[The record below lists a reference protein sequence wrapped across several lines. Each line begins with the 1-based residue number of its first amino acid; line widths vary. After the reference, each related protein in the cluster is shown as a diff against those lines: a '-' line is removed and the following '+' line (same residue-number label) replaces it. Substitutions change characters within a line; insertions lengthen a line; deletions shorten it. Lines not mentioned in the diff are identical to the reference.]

1 MQVIERPLTLVDQV
15 IAALRKEIAEGRFAP
30 ASRLPAEQE
39 LARTL
44 GCSRP
49 VIREAVSQLKADGVL
64 VTTKGVG
71 AYVAANP
78 AGSVFR
84 LPRGDTSAKDLAQLF
99 ELRFWMETAAAE
111 AAALRRKTAD
121 LARMRDAL
129 KRMERHAGD
138 YPAASKADVDF
149 HAAIAGSTQNAYLVA
164 FSGFIEGQL
173 LKAREMGWQNSA
185 RLAGGPRPRSRNTC
199 ACSTPSRPRTPT
211 PPARPP
217 PRTCWPRAGAWGWT
231 CRSSNAWRIPTAPEH
246 ATTCSRTQLANHCP
260 TPAPSTL

>member
-1 MQVIERPLTLVDQV
+1 MQVIDRPMTLVDQV
-15 IAALRKEIAEGRFAP
+15 IIALRKEIAEGRFAP

-49 VIREAVSQLKADGVL
+49 VIREAVSQLKADGIL
-64 VTTKGVG
+64 ITAKGVG

-84 LPRGDTSAKDLAQLF
+84 LPRGEASAKDLAQLF

-121 LARMRDAL
+121 LAKMRDAL
-129 KRMERHAGD
+129 KRMDLHAGD

-149 HAAIAGSTQNAYLVA
+149 HAAIAASTQNAYLVA

-185 RLAGGPRPRSRNTC
+185 TLADGPRPAQAEHQLLFQAIHAKDPERARQAAVAHLLASGRRMGLDVQKLEN
-199 ACSTPSRPRTPT
+199 PR
-211 PPARPP
+211 
-217 PRTCWPRAGAWGWT
+217 
-231 CRSSNAWRIPTAPEH
+231 H
-246 ATTCSRTQLANHCP
+246 AAIR
-260 TPAPSTL
+260 

>member
-164 FSGFIEGQL
+164 FSGFIEGHL

-185 RLAGGPRPRSRNTC
+185 RLAGGPRPAQQEHLRLFDAIQAKDPDAARQAAAAHLLASGRRMGLDVQKLERM
-199 ACSTPSRPRTPT
+199 AHPDRP
-211 PPARPP
+211 
-217 PRTCWPRAGAWGWT
+217 
-231 CRSSNAWRIPTAPEH
+231 
-246 ATTCSRTQLANHCP
+246 
-260 TPAPSTL
+260 